1 MTYSQS
7 QPKENAVGFP
17 DGRFDE
23 QHVIVIAREKPGD
36 SFVIFEFTLGSLE
49 HVLIGV
55 RLKTK
60 ARLWSRS
67 ERILDVTVGSTRHAY
82 LDAGRRGPF
91 LENLS
96 ELPMIAFEFVEP
108 IDEEANAVAG

>member
-7 QPKENAVGFP
+7 QPKENAVGFL

-23 QHVIVIAREKPGD
+23 QHVVVIAGGKPGE
-36 SFVIFEFTLGSLE
+36 SFVTFEFALSSLK

-55 RLKTK
+55 RLKMK

-67 ERILDVTVGSTRHAY
+67 ERILEVTVGSARHAY

-108 IDEEANAVAG
+108 VDEEANAVAG